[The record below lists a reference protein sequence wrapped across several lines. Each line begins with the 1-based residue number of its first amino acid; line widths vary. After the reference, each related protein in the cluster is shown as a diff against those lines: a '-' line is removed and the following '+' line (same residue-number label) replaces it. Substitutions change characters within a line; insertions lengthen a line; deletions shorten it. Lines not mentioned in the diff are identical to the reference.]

1 MTVAASAGAL
11 LGFTTITVK
20 TRSASCG
27 KGCTAINNGHSAS
40 HSGSAVSPSSLTMKN
55 RNSYTINSIECTNLN
70 TIFSVYFNDLPDTAT
85 TDNAF
90 KTVVLGNVKIILPDG
105 GSAFNDS
112 TNGMIMAG
120 QGDAYTAMANAVNS
134 TIICQFRA
142 DI

>member
-40 HSGSAVSPSSLTMKN
+40 HSGSSVSPSSLTMKDG
-55 RNSYTINSIECTNLN
+55 NSYTINSIECTNLN

-90 KTVVLGNVKIILPDG
+90 KTVVLGNAKVVLPDG
-105 GSAFNDS
+105 GAAFND
-112 TNGMIMAG
+112 NYNYMLIGG
-120 QGDAYTAMANAVNS
+120 QGDMYTAMAGAVNS